1 MIMKTTKR
9 FIAMAAALT
18 LTACTAIP
26 MASFAAQTAEGSGN
40 SITVTSSD
48 TDTHTYAAYQVFS
61 GTMSDDVLTNIDWG
75 DGVNGPAILTALKAA
90 SADNASPLKGLFPS
104 TIGDAKGVAE
114 VLGSK
119 SGDPAEAVF
128 GNDSD
133 KAKAFADIVG
143 KNLTTTTSGSA
154 SGNTIS
160 RLPDGYYLVQDSAK
174 PTGDNPGAKTRF
186 ILCVTDNAT
195 IDVNAKSSVPSVEK
209 KVLENVK
216 DVTGKPINDSTTTD
230 KWNDVADYNI
240 GDAVPFK
247 LYGTLPS
254 TYADYEHYYYKF
266 TDTLADGFVA
276 PAAGD
281 IKVKVNG
288 TEVNDTAKNMR
299 IVVSGQTITV
309 SFEDIKEFAKNASDI
324 ITVEY
329 SAVLDTDAAI
339 GLNGNE
345 NKVKLEFSNN
355 PNLEYNPTTTDDK
368 EDKPKDDNGTPDDT
382 TDDYDGTDE
391 TPEDKV
397 IVFTYTLE
405 INKTDSSN
413 TKLANAKFCVKA
425 TTGEHAGKW
434 VKVTDGKVSGWLDAE
449 PAANG
454 TDGVFTSSA
463 STPISIAG
471 LDDGTYEI
479 TELAPPS
486 GYNALTSPLTWVIEA
501 TTVNNQTWGGTAA
514 SDALTAIDLKENATS
529 INQLEDDGKHGKV
542 QGKIVNTKGSSL
554 PTTGGIGTTL
564 FILGG
569 GCAAGIAGI
578 YLVSKKKT
586 REEE

>member
-1 MIMKTTKR
+1 MKTTKR

-61 GTMSDDVLTNIDWG
+61 GTMSDGVLTNIAWG

-216 DVTGKPINDSTTTD
+216 DVTGKPINDSATTD

-309 SFEDIKEFAKNASDI
+309 SFEDIKEFAPNVTDI

-329 SAVLDTDAAI
+329 SAVLDTDAVI

-382 TDDYDGTDE
+382 TDDKDETDE

-434 VKVTDGKVSGWLDAE
+434 VKVTDGKVSGWLDTKPTADD
-449 PAANG
+449 

-479 TELAPPS
+479 TELAAPS

-501 TTVNNQTWGGTAA
+501 TTVNNQTWGGTASA
-514 SDALTAIDLKENATS
+514 ALTAIDLKENAAS
-529 INQLEDDGKHGKV
+529 INQLEDDNLGKV
-542 QGKIVNTKGSSL
+542 QGKIENTKGSSL

-578 YLVSKKKT
+578 YLISKKKT